1 MYDIAFKND
10 IFALCS
16 VTNNY
21 LSLKAVSYN
30 IYCRKIVLNR
40 NMLCTNRLV
49 AGRHIHSALSIRI
62 CCLGQ
67 VKRMRLSG

>member
-1 MYDIAFKND
+1 MYDIALKND
-10 IFALCS
+10 IFALCF

-30 IYCRKIVLNR
+30 SYLLNR

-49 AGRHIHSALSIRI
+49 AGRRIRSALSIRI

-67 VKRMRLSG
+67 AKRMRLSG

>member
-1 MYDIAFKND
+1 MYDIALKND
-10 IFALCS
+10 ICLCF

-40 NMLCTNRLV
+40 NMLRTNRLA
-49 AGRHIHSALSIRI
+49 AGKRIRSALSIRI

-67 VKRMRLSG
+67 AKRMRLSG